1 MTIHVGP
8 RKGWVSRK
16 TCFSGRSLV
25 SVTTEAGNVSCL
37 FWGCSW
43 GILCAR
49 CRIPLSLSLPVSID
63 FNSFVNVHYWKNL
76 RIDSLPW
83 AGSILGHDGW
93 RTAKNI
99 VANRCPVGLF
109 NIMYLTER
117 GSTNMH
123 RHWKNAAPSAV
134 WKLPVISEALG
145 NRRALGFAAVLA
157 GTINRSSRLV
167 LVLPFLSEKKK
178 SESFT
183 FPKQYQSSQL
193 WPSSHITSRSS

>member
-8 RKGWVSRK
+8 RKGSVSCK

-25 SVTTEAGNVSCL
+25 SVTAEAGNMSCL

-43 GILCAR
+43 GILYAR

-76 RIDSLPW
+76 RIDLLLW
-83 AGSILGHDGW
+83 AGSILGHDAG

-109 NIMYLTER
+109 NIMYLTEHS
-117 GSTNMH
+117 GTSLH
-123 RHWKNAAPSAV
+123 RHWKNAVPGAV
-134 WKLPVISEALG
+134 WKPPVISEALG
-145 NRRALGFAAVLA
+145 NRHALGFAAVLA
-157 GTINRSSRLV
+157 GTVNRSSRLV
-167 LVLPFLSEKKK
+167 LVLPFLSEKKN
-178 SESFT
+178 
-183 FPKQYQSSQL
+183 PKAFLFQNSTSQANCGHL
-193 WPSSHITSRSS
+193 PT